1 MRLPWGKSI
10 CPVFVAAAYKKD
22 WVCEKTGQ
30 RAALARDG
38 LADHEDYTAAKKAGD
53 VDAALRV
60 VRDTMDRLYLTRMK
74 MSLNNLAAHGIEKPI
89 LVAPY
94 KETSNNMLARSAA
107 VYLGRELGLEVDTHI
122 LETDTISRKTLTKL
136 GRVFTPAQFEGKP
149 QKGRTYIMVD
159 DNMLSGSTFADL
171 RSHLLKNGAGLAFAC
186 ALSTPDGKDS
196 HLKPTENAVSAV
208 SSELSTS
215 IKDWMR
221 NVAGVGLES
230 LTKFEIGV
238 LEKPA
243 GRREL
248 RDFAL
253 SSK

>member
-1 MRLPWGKSI
+1 
-10 CPVFVAAAYKKD
+10 VAAAYKKE
-22 WVCEKTGQ
+22 WICEKTGQ
-30 RAALARDG
+30 KAHFLRNG
-38 LADHEDYTAAKKAGD
+38 VADHQDYEAAKKGGD

-74 MSLNNLAAHGIEKPI
+74 ISLNSLEANGIQKPI

-94 KETSNNMLARSAA
+94 KEGGNNMLARSAA
-107 VYLGRELGLEVDTHI
+107 VYLGRELGLDVDTNI
-122 LETDTISRKTLTKL
+122 VETGTVSRKTLSKL
-136 GRVFTPAQFEGKP
+136 GRVFSPAQFEGKP
-149 QKGRTYIMVD
+149 EKGRTYIMVD

-171 RSHLLKNGAGLAFAC
+171 RTHLLKNGAGLAFSC

-196 HLKPTENAVSAV
+196 FLKPSENALSAV
-208 SSELSTS
+208 SSELSSS
-215 IKDWMR
+215 IKDWMK

-248 RDFAL
+248 RDYIHAPG
-253 SSK
+253 